1 MDNNTYTLTYTDKS
15 SLRKML
21 SISQECDNCGKCAQ
35 ACPFGALKITEE
47 GDIMFRSL
55 SCVYECEVCA
65 LVCEKKAIKGVG
77 RCRWQPEERRKKW
90 PTILR
95 TKLPIHARIIAKIAR
110 LTVQKKNKKPKLNKK

>member
-65 LVCEKKAIKGVG
+65 LVCEKKAINFTALNT
-77 RCRWQPEERRKKW
+77 CSHNCENCSADCAKKE
-90 PTILR
+90 
-95 TKLPIHARIIAKIAR
+95 
-110 LTVQKKNKKPKLNKK
+110 